1 MKIESART
9 YTASSAKKI
18 NKKLS
23 VNGGFFVKS
32 DQDSDLSDK
41 INDINSIGS
50 LSSLD
55 ALLAVQ
61 EVNNQNSSNKN
72 AVFKG
77 KKILNLLDELKFGL
91 LNGKILQ
98 SKLDMLLN
106 AVKLQNNK
114 DTEPRLAAILDE
126 IELRASVE
134 LAKLGK

>member
-91 LNGKILQ
+91 LNGKIPQ